1 MSRRYSDTARM
12 VEVGLELAARVAGV
26 VGEAI
31 PEEARRHLA
40 NAQRELL
47 TAAFIIYRQQAA
59 TRRQEIV
66 RRPRQ
71 PAPRRRRA
79 ASARSGKIPVE

>member
-1 MSRRYSDTARM
+1 VSRRYSDTAR
-12 VEVGLELAARVAGV
+12 VIEAGLELAARLAGA

-47 TAAFIIYRQQAA
+47 AAAFVIYRQQA
-59 TRRQEIV
+59 TGRREEIV
-66 RRPRQ
+66 RRPR
-71 PAPRRRRA
+71 PPVRRRRP
-79 ASARSGKIPVE
+79 ASPRSGKIPIE